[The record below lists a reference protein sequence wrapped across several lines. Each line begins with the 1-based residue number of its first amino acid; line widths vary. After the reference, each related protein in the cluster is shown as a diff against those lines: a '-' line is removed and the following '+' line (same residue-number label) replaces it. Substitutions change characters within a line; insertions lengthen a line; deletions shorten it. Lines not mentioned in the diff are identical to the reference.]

1 MTDSP
6 APPPASPRPHS
17 APAPAAASQADA
29 FASDAFGVRA
39 SYRLA
44 CRGVGEAL
52 SLAAAIAREQTV
64 EAPPGVGGDR
74 LQARMLGRVERVEP
88 VAEGGWLARIAYP
101 LDATTTELT
110 QLLNVAYG
118 NVSLMDGVRLVGLSF
133 SSAVLRSLPGP
144 RFGIRGIRALV
155 GARRRPLVSAAIKPI
170 GLSSRKLARQAA
182 AFARAGV
189 DVVKDDH
196 GLAGQRPAPFAERAA
211 VIAEAVA
218 AANART
224 GGRTAYFPN
233 VTGPPETLEERLE
246 RVAALGLAGVVL
258 CPGLMGLGALR
269 WVATAPRRL
278 AVMAHPSHAQTAP
291 GRAEGIAPDVLL
303 GTLHRVAGA
312 DIMVY
317 VNAGGRFSW
326 PEETCHAVNRRLREP
341 LGSLRRALPAPAG
354 GVNADDAGHWFARY
368 GVDTMLLIGGSLLVR
383 RDLEGAA
390 RRLVEAASEAA
401 LASGAFEVDAATVAS
416 EAAMATEADVV
427 SGRTTGVAAPRA
439 RRRHEVGSTQ
449 RDKAGSTREEAV

>member
-1 MTDSP
+1 MTISP
-6 APPPASPRPHS
+6 ATHAGV
-17 APAPAAASQADA
+17 PAAAPSPG
-29 FASDAFGVRA
+29 DAFGLRA
-39 SYRLA
+39 NYRLG
-44 CRGVGEAL
+44 CRGLRDAV

-74 LQARMLGRVERVEP
+74 VQARMLGRIERVEP
-88 VAEGGWLARIAYP
+88 VAGGGWLARVAYP
-101 LDATTTELT
+101 LEATTTELT

-118 NVSLMDGVRLVGLSF
+118 NVSLMDGVRLVGLAF
-133 SSAVLRSLPGP
+133 SPAVLRSLPGP
-144 RFGIRGIRALV
+144 RFGIGGIRALA

-170 GLSSRKLARQAA
+170 GLSSRALARQAA

-189 DVVKDDH
+189 DIVKDDH
-196 GLAGQRPAPFAERAA
+196 GLAGQRAAPFAERTR
-211 VIAEAVA
+211 VIADAVA
-218 AANART
+218 GANART

-233 VTGPPETLEERLE
+233 VTGPLDSLEDRLE

-258 CPGLMGLGALR
+258 CPGLMGLDALR
-269 WVATAPRRL
+269 WVATAPSRL
-278 AVMAHPSHAQTAP
+278 AVMAHPSHARTAP
-291 GRAEGIAPDVLL
+291 GRTEGIAPDVLL

-326 PEETCHAVNRRLREP
+326 PEEACHAVNRRLREP

-368 GVDTMLLIGGSLLVR
+368 GADTLLLIGGSLLAR

-390 RRLVEAASEAA
+390 RRLVEAAARAA
-401 LASGAFEVDAATVAS
+401 GATGE
-416 EAAMATEADVV
+416 EDV
-427 SGRTTGVAAPRA
+427 
-439 RRRHEVGSTQ
+439 
-449 RDKAGSTREEAV
+449 